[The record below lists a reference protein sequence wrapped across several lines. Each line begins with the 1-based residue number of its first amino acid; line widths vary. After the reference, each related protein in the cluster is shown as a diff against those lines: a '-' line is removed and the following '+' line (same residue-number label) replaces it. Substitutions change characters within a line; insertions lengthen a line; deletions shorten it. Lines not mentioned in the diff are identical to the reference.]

1 MNDGY
6 ELSEREIEIIQL
18 VATGASNKEI
28 AQSLV
33 ISPNTVKVHLRN
45 IFEKLNVVSR
55 TEATMVAIRMGWV
68 ESPKSEYSAS
78 ESEIS
83 ASADLV
89 QPSTPPASSLFRR
102 RWYLIMGLLLLLAG
116 LVISYFLFIRNAS
129 KQSVSGTVLAP
140 ASQSNKRWEELAPL
154 PNGLKDMGAARYGQ
168 YFYLIGG
175 MTDTEMVNSVLIYDV
190 KNNRW
195 DEGLDMPQPASQVQA
210 VLYGE
215 KIYVPGGMLPS
226 GKLSKSLAVYDP
238 REDQWEIKSDLPYA
252 LSRYALASYEGKIY
266 LFGGWDGATYRKEV
280 LVYDPLEDVW
290 SLFAEMPDARADFVA
305 AAVGGGIH
313 ILGGRNEKGALSSH
327 DVLFPQRKVDG
338 SNPWDTDVPLP
349 EERYGMNI
357 GVLAD
362 MLYIVGGQNAAG
374 STLPVLQFLLQQE
387 EWLEI
392 EASTE
397 PIGLFPAVISNETKL
412 YVIGGEVNS
421 RTASTNQVYQAVY
434 TILVPLIR

>member
-1 MNDGY
+1 
-6 ELSEREIEIIQL
+6 
-18 VATGASNKEI
+18 
-28 AQSLV
+28 
-33 ISPNTVKVHLRN
+33 
-45 IFEKLNVVSR
+45 
-55 TEATMVAIRMGWV
+55 
-68 ESPKSEYSAS
+68 
-78 ESEIS
+78 
-83 ASADLV
+83 
-89 QPSTPPASSLFRR
+89 
-102 RWYLIMGLLLLLAG
+102 
-116 LVISYFLFIRNAS
+116 
-129 KQSVSGTVLAP
+129 
-140 ASQSNKRWEELAPL
+140 
-154 PNGLKDMGAARYGQ
+154 
-168 YFYLIGG
+168 